1 MVAVTRGKEL
11 KKRRTR
17 MKKLTT
23 LRKRYVEAKTPEQ
36 KAGVVGK
43 MKRVAPWL
51 SEEEFLSPLQK

>member
-11 KKRRTR
+11 KKRRSR

-23 LRKRYVEAKTPEQ
+23 LRNRYVKAKTPEQ
-36 KAGVVGK
+36 KASVVGK

>member
-11 KKRRTR
+11 KKRHSR
-17 MKKLTT
+17 KEKLST
-23 LRKRYVEAKTPEQ
+23 LRRRYVEAKTPED
-36 KAGVVGK
+36 KASVVGK